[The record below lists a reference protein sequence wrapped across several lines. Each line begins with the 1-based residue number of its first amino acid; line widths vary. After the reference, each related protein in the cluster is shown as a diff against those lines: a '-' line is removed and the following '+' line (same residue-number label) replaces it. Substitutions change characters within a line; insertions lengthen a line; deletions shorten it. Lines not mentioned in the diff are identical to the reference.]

1 MQNAKILH
9 GELNLKELLALV
21 MVVRVTRCAPFPVSA
36 ACRGLPAP
44 PDDGKWRWSMN
55 VFVRMEQ

>member
-1 MQNAKILH
+1 LQNAEIFH

-21 MVVRVTRCAPFPVSA
+21 KVGRVTRCAPFPVSA
-36 ACRGLPAP
+36 ACRGLPALP
-44 PDDGKWRWSMN
+44 EDGEWRWSMN